1 MDANDS
7 QEYKNSWTIDRLA
20 KEHGVDF
27 RLVNLLGS
35 GSIRGT
41 LDVKNLALMI
51 RNADYAVRGGF
62 NGMVLRF
69 RTPRASV
76 IAYRSGKFIVI
87 GAKSPTVSDLV
98 IQKFQDILQKTGAP
112 HELVSFKIHN
122 FCAASDVKFRIR
134 LEGLACEHAQFCTYE
149 PELFPGLIYRM
160 LVPKCTLLVFI
171 SGKIVITGFQKIEDG
186 EQALCKIFPVLC
198 TFRIQREECN
208 SSSDCDDEDSEEAI

>member
-1 MDANDS
+1 MDVTHTQDSNDS
-7 QEYKNSWTIDRLA
+7 CTIDRLA
-20 KEHGVDF
+20 KEHGVTF

-35 GSIRGT
+35 GSIRGA

-62 NGMVLRF
+62 NGMILRF

-87 GAKSPTVSDLV
+87 GAKSPAVADLV
-98 IQKFQDILQKTGAP
+98 IQKFQDILQKSGAP

-122 FCAASDVKFRIR
+122 FCAACDLKFRKI
-134 LEGLACEHAQFCTYE
+134 AYKDASAQYE

-160 LVPKCTLLVFI
+160 LVPKCTMLVFI

-186 EQALCKIFPVLC
+186 EQALCNIFPVLC
-198 TFRIQREECN
+198 KFRIQREEC
-208 SSSDCDDEDSEEAI
+208 SSCSDSADDESEAIL